1 MSARPVILLAFS
13 YDAEENPLPEV
24 YEELKTV
31 VSVFENTDFV
41 PEQKWKVRQKNIE
54 DVFQKYKEELRI
66 FHFSGHAGKSILQ
79 VNQDEYTAKIIFAE
93 GLSGS
98 VGLFCKNMK
107 LVFLNGCSTRDQAEF
122 FLKNGVS
129 AVIATTKPV
138 KDKIARAFAIRFY
151 ENFTSAQFDLSL
163 QQAFAAA
170 LESIATAYGPLVDA
184 AGIIQIG
191 LLDDAV
197 RGSFDFDEADDQA
210 LYELHIHPDAEL
222 AKIKHE
228 TFRSWGGRALPGVT
242 VPVVDDLSKIK
253 SAGVDEHIY
262 LLCNRRTEDRFFTE
276 KLQAKL
282 AGTLPAPYFFI
293 IHDDEED
300 CPDLLSERFQR
311 FGIPSLYRLTQP
323 VHDIELPMPED
334 LFAGSPDDPANP
346 YRDKYKI
353 YLSELYKSSFGG
365 QESAGNQ
372 LCPLARR
379 PADEPLLVVHH
390 TFYPDYWQ
398 DTGDAAR
405 DAELRTQAGTFFR
418 FYLDEFSTYLQ
429 QGFSERLLVVFSVKY
444 YTPNPYFPALFLD
457 LEQAFGHDRVKS
469 LGNLSR
475 IVKPDVDRWQRDFLK
490 EQFFL
495 INDIFKREEK
505 AVGDLSFFET
515 KEKLEA
521 QIQRFNRKK
530 ASYADR

>member
-31 VSVFENTDFV
+31 VSVFEGTDFV

-54 DVFQKYKEELRI
+54 DVFQKYKDELRI

-98 VGLFCKNMK
+98 VGLFCQDMK
-107 LVFLNGCSTRDQAEF
+107 LVFLNGCSTRDQADY

-138 KDKIARAFAIRFY
+138 RDKVARAFAIRFY
-151 ENFTSAQFDLSL
+151 ENFTSAQFDLTL

-184 AGIIQIG
+184 AGTLQTN
-191 LLDDAV
+191 LLDEAV
-197 RGSFDFDEADDQA
+197 RGSFDLDDGEDKA
-210 LYELHIHPDAEL
+210 LYELHIHPDAER

-228 TFRSWGGRALPGVT
+228 TFRSWGGRTQPADT
-242 VPVVDDLSKIK
+242 VAVVDDLSKIK

-262 LLCNRRTEDRFFTE
+262 LLCNRRTEDRFFTK
-276 KLQAKL
+276 KLQVKL
-282 AGTLPAPYFFI
+282 AGTLPEPYFFI

-323 VHDIELPMPED
+323 VNDIELPMPED
-334 LFAGSPDDPANP
+334 LFAGSPNDPDNP

-353 YLSELYKSSFGG
+353 YLSELYKSTFGG
-365 QESAGNQ
+365 QDSSGNQ
-372 LCPLARR
+372 LCPLNRR

-398 DTGDAAR
+398 DAYDAAQ
-405 DAELRTQAGTFFR
+405 DAKLGSLAKTFFR
-418 FYLDEFSTYLQ
+418 FYIDEFSHYLQ
-429 QGFSERLLVVFSVKY
+429 QGFSERLLVLFSVKY
-444 YTPNPYFPALFLD
+444 YTPNPYFSALFLE
-457 LEQAFGHDRVKS
+457 LEQEFGAERVKS

-475 IVKPDVDRWQRDFLK
+475 ILKPDVDRWQRDFLK
-490 EQFFL
+490 EPFFL
-495 INDIFKREEK
+495 VNEFFKREEK
-505 AVGDLSFFET
+505 AVNDLSFFET
-515 KEKLEA
+515 KGKLEE